1 MTPDT
6 ALLMIA
12 TVARLL
18 EGLRHV
24 AVGAS
29 SPIPA
34 AGALLAQQLS
44 AGRMRVSIL
53 GSEKHTSFTD
63 GGRELFDCAAQ
74 GRIDAFFFSGVQI
87 DAEANI
93 NLLGLGPKCVGDI
106 DAGPTMRRRFVGNF
120 GAPYLASLV
129 PELILFRTD
138 HNPKTLVERVDF
150 VTAPGRDGRWL
161 LTDRCLMRRE
171 NGRFRLVSMHPGQ
184 TARELVEAT
193 GFALDMP
200 DRPETTPPV
209 GASELELVKDT
220 VAREISTIYPR
231 FASEFLQD

>member
-1 MTPDT
+1 MTPDK

-18 EGLRHV
+18 EGKGHV

-34 AGALLAQQLS
+34 AGALLAARL
-44 AGRMRVSIL
+44 AGGSMRVSIL

-87 DAEANI
+87 DAEAAI
-93 NLLGLGPKCVGDI
+93 NLLGLSPSGVTEGSPVMG
-106 DAGPTMRRRFVGNF
+106 RRFIGNF

-129 PELILFRTD
+129 PDLILFRTD
-138 HNPKTLVERVDF
+138 HNPKTLVEKVDF

-171 NGRFRLVSMHPGQ
+171 NGRFRLVSLHPGE
-184 TARELVEAT
+184 TPGELVAAT
-193 GFALDMP
+193 GFHFDMP
-200 DRPETTPPV
+200 DEPKITPFPGDETC
-209 GASELELVKDT
+209 ELVRGA
-220 VAREISTIYPR
+220 VAEEIGAIYPR
-231 FASEFLQD
+231 FASQFLTPG